1 MEPVSATQSD
11 QPALNHV
18 LLVNKNSACTP
29 KKAWLN
35 DYVKAAN
42 TAGVDV
48 TIHELNDLNG
58 LEQTVH
64 QYLKSED
71 TLLVAVGGDGTLHQL
86 VNVLMRQQA
95 VDISTLQVA
104 SIPAGSGN
112 DWVKTHGIPRKPIEA
127 FYALHRAKTLMHD
140 VGMAKV
146 MQRDGSHTTHYFI
159 NSLGSFIDG
168 WVGYNLQRKIFW
180 LPHALIYWWGLIR
193 SLPTFRYSQSTIL
206 ADDKQISTGN
216 HILANT
222 GICRFT
228 GGGMQLTPHALP
240 NDGKLAI
247 TIAGKLNVFEIIKA
261 VPLILKGS
269 IAQHPKVI
277 TSHAESVNII
287 PEDNSEVHL
296 EADGE
301 YLGIAPARITIL
313 PGVLRVK
320 SLY

>member
-1 MEPVSATQSD
+1 MEPSTEQQTDKPVLS
-11 QPALNHV
+11 HI
-18 LLVNKNSACTP
+18 LLVNTNSASTP
-29 KKAWLN
+29 QKAWL
-35 DYVKAAN
+35 DEYLKAAN
-42 TAGVDV
+42 AADV
-48 TIHELNDLNG
+48 SVTVHELKDLKG
-58 LEQTVH
+58 LEDTTH
-64 QYLKSED
+64 QYLNSKD

-86 VNVLMRQQA
+86 VNVLMRQQVA
-95 VDISTLQVA
+95 DISTLQIA
-104 SIPAGSGN
+104 CIPAGSGN
-112 DWVKTHGIPRKPIEA
+112 DWVKTHGIPRKPVEA
-127 FYALHRAKTLMHD
+127 FYALQRAKVLRHD
-140 VGMAKV
+140 VGKAEV
-146 MQRDGSHTTHYFI
+146 AQRDGNRTTHYFI

-193 SLPTFRYSQSTIL
+193 SLPTFRYSQCTLL
-206 ADDKQISTGN
+206 ADKKPISNGY

-247 TIAGKLNVFEIIKA
+247 TVAGKLNVFEIIKA

-269 IAQHPKVI
+269 IAKHPKVI
-277 TSHAESVNII
+277 TSHAFTLDIL
-287 PEDNSEVHL
+287 PDDASEVHL

-313 PGVLRVK
+313 PTALRVR